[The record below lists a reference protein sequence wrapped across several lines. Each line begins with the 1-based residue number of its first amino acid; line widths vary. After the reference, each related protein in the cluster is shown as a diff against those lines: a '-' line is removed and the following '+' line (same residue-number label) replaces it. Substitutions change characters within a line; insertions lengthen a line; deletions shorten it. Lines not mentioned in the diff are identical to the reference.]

1 MLSWVHFVATL
12 ALLPSLAIWL
22 ARKDAEREAKRA
34 AQRREMTASARGS
47 KCLNMALSKPNLR
60 THIRFPSPTRHRCA
74 RRNGDSLRVAADGGE
89 SKDSFTAY
97 LAHVLYE

>member
-34 AQRREMTASARGS
+34 AQRQARDDS
-47 KCLNMALSKPNLR
+47 KRK
-60 THIRFPSPTRHRCA
+60 
-74 RRNGDSLRVAADGGE
+74 RV
-89 SKDSFTAY
+89 
-97 LAHVLYE
+97 